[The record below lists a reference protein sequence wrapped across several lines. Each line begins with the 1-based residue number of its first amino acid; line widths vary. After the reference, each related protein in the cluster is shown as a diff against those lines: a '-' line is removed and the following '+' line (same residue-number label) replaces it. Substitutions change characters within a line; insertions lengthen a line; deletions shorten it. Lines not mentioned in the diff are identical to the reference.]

1 MQFAERINQIQE
13 SKTVQL
19 TALVQKLKQ
28 KGREVINFAVGEP
41 EYPTP
46 AGIIDATRQ
55 ALENGKT
62 RYGPVQGNA
71 ELRSR
76 LAERFA
82 GYDEGNILL
91 SNGSK
96 QCLYSIFQTLCGPGD
111 QVIIPSP
118 YWVSFS
124 EQVRLAGASPVFV
137 DTIGHQLDCEGI
149 ANAITDRTRI
159 ILINNPN
166 NPTGA
171 IYPRQ
176 DIEKIAEL
184 AIKHDLCI
192 VSDEAYA
199 FFTYDGRTC
208 TSPFLIEDVRERCV
222 IVRSFSKS
230 CSMTGFRVGYVAA
243 PTAVI
248 QAMSKLQSHL
258 TGNVCTFAQEGALAA
273 LDLESSIVEQWRLD
287 LQYKRDTA
295 YQYARKMFKCIKP
308 HGAFYLFP
316 DVSGLLENN
325 GSAKDLA
332 TMLLQ
337 DAGVAVVPGEAFG
350 MQNHIR
356 ISYAVPEVAL
366 IAGFERIAEVI

>member
-1 MQFAERINQIQE
+1 
-13 SKTVQL
+13 K
-19 TALVQKLKQ
+19 
-28 KGREVINFAVGEP
+28 
-41 EYPTP
+41 
-46 AGIIDATRQ
+46 
-55 ALENGKT
+55 
-62 RYGPVQGNA
+62 
-71 ELRSR
+71 
-76 LAERFA
+76 
-82 GYDEGNILL
+82 
-91 SNGSK
+91 
-96 QCLYSIFQTLCGPGD
+96 
-111 QVIIPSP
+111 
-118 YWVSFS
+118 
-124 EQVRLAGASPVFV
+124 
-137 DTIGHQLDCEGI
+137 
-149 ANAITDRTRI
+149 
-159 ILINNPN
+159 
-166 NPTGA
+166 
-171 IYPRQ
+171 
-176 DIEKIAEL
+176 
-184 AIKHDLCI
+184 
-192 VSDEAYA
+192 
-199 FFTYDGRTC
+199 
-208 TSPFLIEDVRERCV
+208 SPFFFFFFRERCV

-230 CSMTGFRVGYVAA
+230 CSITGFRVGYVAA

-273 LDLESSIVEQWRLD
+273 LDLESSIVEQLRLD
-287 LQYKRDTA
+287 LQYKRDIA